1 MTEQNP
7 IYMVQILRRDQNHL
21 EVISSADFNK
31 CLERWKELHQLWAES
46 SKEEK
51 PFVLEDPILTAFQPG
66 LITEIR
72 LIPINADMQNQ
83 SNNPYQ
89 KHMMQNG
96 LGATLPSTSGTDIL
110 DNGYRG

>member
-7 IYMVQILRRDQNHL
+7 IYAVQILRRDQNHI
-21 EVISSADFNK
+21 EVLNSTDFNK
-31 CLERWKELHQLWAES
+31 CLGRWKELHQLWAES

-51 PFVLEDPILTAFQPG
+51 PFVLEDPMLTAFQPG

-72 LIPINADMQNQ
+72 LIPITADMQNQ
-83 SNNPYQ
+83 SNNPYHKQ
-89 KHMMQNG
+89 MVQNG
-96 LGATLPSTSGTDIL
+96 LGATLPSMSGVDIL